1 VTRLSNLSRRDVLK
15 LGAVGAAGLLS
26 LDLVTACGGSGAP
39 RSALDP
45 NALKPFVPDE
55 SKGRSTGLSSRV
67 AWASTADS
75 EFFLAL
81 GRGMQ
86 QAATKRGVD
95 YVTATSGNDPGK
107 HVDQMN
113 AFLQQG
119 VGSMAMQPLNP
130 DADSLVLQRAID
142 KGVCAQ
148 GIITAPSTMQVVAS
162 QYQIGYDQG
171 KAAADYVTA
180 HLGGNA
186 QVLYFNLDTA
196 SSQLKIRH
204 SGVLA
209 GLKTGGGGIEVV
221 GDLTV
226 ADITTTSG
234 FNTMMSALQ
243 THRDI
248 KVVLG
253 GDTIVVG
260 AFKALKDSGK
270 LTDDMFLSGVD
281 GDKEALDLVK
291 AGGAYK
297 LSVAFAWTLM
307 GYGLGQFGADWIEGK
322 QVPRVI
328 VAKGTKLDSA
338 AAVNRFMDA
347 NADPAGVFA
356 DRGRYEDY
364 LPLYGNV
371 SYATRHMY
379 WTSPVDPP
387 SASARHEG

>member
-1 VTRLSNLSRRDVLK
+1 MADLTRRDVLR
-15 LGAVGAAGLLS
+15 LGAAGLLS
-26 LDLVTACGGSGAP
+26 PALLSACRGSGP
-39 RSALDP
+39 RPQALDP
-45 NALKPFVPDE
+45 NALE
-55 SKGRSTGLSSRV
+55 SFRSGGAKGASTGLPARI

-81 GRGMQ
+81 ARGMRA
-86 QAATKRGVD
+86 AATSRGVD
-95 YVTATSGNDPGK
+95 YVTATSGNDPSK

-113 AFLQQG
+113 GFLQQG

-162 QYQIGYDQG
+162 QHQIGFDQG

-186 QVLYFNLDTA
+186 KVIYFNLDTA
-196 SSQLKIRH
+196 SPQLKLRH
-204 SGVLA
+204 QGVLE
-209 GLKTGGGGIEVV
+209 GLATGGGGIEVV

-226 ADITTTSG
+226 ADISTTSG
-234 FNTMMSALQ
+234 FNTMMGALQ
-243 THRDI
+243 AHRDI

-260 AFKALKDSGK
+260 AFKALRDSGK

-281 GDKEALDLVK
+281 GDREALDLIK

-322 QVPRVI
+322 EVPRVV
-328 VAKGTKLDSA
+328 VAKGVKLDSG
-338 AAVNRFMDA
+338 AAVDRFTA
-347 NADPAGVFA
+347 ASADPASVFA
-356 DRGRYEDY
+356 DRRKYEEY
-364 LPLYGNV
+364 LPLFGNV
-371 SYATRHMY
+371 SYATRHTY
-379 WTSPVDPP
+379 WTSAVDPP
-387 SASARHEG
+387 TVTPTSAP

>member
-1 VTRLSNLSRRDVLK
+1 MPTLSRRNALK
-15 LGAVGAAGLLS
+15 LGAVAAAGLLS
-26 LDLVTACGGSGAP
+26 SELLGACRGSDSRP
-39 RSALDP
+39 TVLDP
-45 NALKPFVPDE
+45 NSLTPFD
-55 SKGRSTGLSSRV
+55 SGRSKSAATGLPSRI

-86 QAATKRGVD
+86 QAATARGVE
-95 YVTATSGNDPGK
+95 YVTATSGNDPAK

-113 AFLQQG
+113 AFLEQG
-119 VGSMAMQPLNP
+119 VGSLAMQPLNP

-142 KGVCAQ
+142 KGVCTQ

-180 HLGGNA
+180 ELGGNA
-186 QVLYFNLDTA
+186 KVLYFNLDSA
-196 SSQLKIRH
+196 SPQLKIRH
-204 SGVLA
+204 KGVLD
-209 GLKTGGGGIEVV
+209 GLATGGGGVQVV

-226 ADITTTSG
+226 ADISTTSG

-243 THRDI
+243 THADI

-260 AFKALKDSGK
+260 AYKALKDSGK

-281 GDKEALDLVK
+281 GDNEALQLIK

-297 LSVAFAWTLM
+297 LSIAFAWTLM
-307 GYGLGQFGADWIEGK
+307 GYGLGQFGADWVDGK
-322 QVPRVI
+322 DVPQLV
-328 VAKGTKLDSA
+328 VARGVKLDSA
-338 AAVNRFMDA
+338 AAVEQFA
-347 NADPAGVFA
+347 TASADPASVFA
-356 DRGRYEDY
+356 DRTRYEKY

-371 SYATRHMY
+371 NYASRHDY

-387 SASARHEG
+387 SGSTVSGS

>member
-1 VTRLSNLSRRDVLK
+1 MLSRRTILR
-15 LGAVGAAGLLS
+15 LSAVGAAGLLS
-26 LDLVTACGGSGAP
+26 SELLGACGGGGSQAT
-39 RSALDP
+39 ALDP
-45 NALKPFVPDE
+45 NALKPFD
-55 SKGRSTGLSSRV
+55 STRAQGSSTGLPMRV

-75 EFFLAL
+75 EFFRAL

-86 QAATKRGVD
+86 QAAAERGAE
-95 YVTATSGNDPGK
+95 YVTATSGNDPSK

-113 AFLQQG
+113 AFLEQG
-119 VGSMAMQPLNP
+119 IGSLAMQPLNP

-142 KGVCAQ
+142 KGVCTQ

-180 HLGGNA
+180 ELGGHA
-186 QVLYFNLDTA
+186 KVLYFNLDSA
-196 SSQLKIRH
+196 SPQLKIRH
-204 SGVLA
+204 QGVLD
-209 GLKTGGGGIEVV
+209 GLATGGDGVKVV

-226 ADITTTSG
+226 ADISTTSG

-243 THRDI
+243 THSDI

-260 AFKALKDSGK
+260 AYKALQDSGK

-281 GDKEALDLVK
+281 GDSDALQLIK

-297 LSVAFAWTLM
+297 LSIAFAWSLM
-307 GYGLGQFGADWIEGK
+307 GYGLGQFGADWVEGK
-322 QVPRVI
+322 DVPQI
-328 VAKGTKLDSA
+328 VVARGVKLDSA
-338 AAVNRFMDA
+338 AAVEQFESA
-347 NADPAGVFA
+347 SADPASVFT
-356 DRGRYEDY
+356 DRSRYEQY

-371 SYATRHMY
+371 SYASRHDY

-387 SASARHEG
+387 SSSTVTSAGH

>member
-1 VTRLSNLSRRDVLK
+1 MSILSRRRLLK
-15 LGAVGAAGLLS
+15 LGALGTAGFLS
-26 LDLVTACGGSGAP
+26 SEFLAGCGSSDAGP
-39 RSALDP
+39 TALDP
-45 NALKPFVPDE
+45 NTLNTFDPKRT
-55 SKGRSTGLSSRV
+55 KGAATGLPSRI

-81 GRGMQ
+81 GSGMQ
-86 QAATKRGVD
+86 QAAKERNVD
-95 YVTATSGNDPGK
+95 YVTATSGNDPAK

-119 VGSMAMQPLNP
+119 IGSLAMQPLNP

-142 KGVCAQ
+142 KGVCTQ

-162 QYQIGYDQG
+162 QYQIGFDQG
-171 KAAADYVTA
+171 KAAADYVIT

-186 QVLYFNLDTA
+186 KVLYFNLDSA
-196 SSQLKIRH
+196 SPQLKLRH
-204 SGVLA
+204 KGVLD
-209 GLKTGGGGIEVV
+209 GLATGGGGLQIV

-226 ADITTTSG
+226 ADISTTSG

-243 THRDI
+243 THSDI

-260 AFKALKDSGK
+260 AYKALKDSGK

-281 GDKEALDLVK
+281 GDSEALALIK

-297 LSVAFAWTLM
+297 LSIAFAWKLM
-307 GYGLGQFGADWIEGK
+307 GYGLGQFGADWIDGRD
-322 QVPRVI
+322 VPQLLYARGV
-328 VAKGTKLDSA
+328 KLDSVAAVDEFA
-338 AAVNRFMDA
+338 AAS
-347 NADPAGVFA
+347 ADPSSVFA
-356 DRGRYEDY
+356 DRARYHQY

-371 SYATRHMY
+371 SYRSRHDY

-387 SASARHEG
+387 AATIVASVSS

>member
-1 VTRLSNLSRRDVLK
+1 MSRVSRRSILK
-15 LGAVGAAGLLS
+15 FGAAGAVGLLASES
-26 LDLVTACGGSGAP
+26 LIACGGRDSP
-39 RSALDP
+39 PTVLDP
-45 NALKPFVPDE
+45 NALKPFDSQR
-55 SKGRSTGLSSRV
+55 SKGAATGLPSRI

-81 GRGMQ
+81 GSGMQ
-86 QAATKRGVD
+86 QAAAARGFD
-95 YVTATSGNDPGK
+95 YVTATSGNDPAK

-113 AFLQQG
+113 AFLEQG
-119 VGSMAMQPLNP
+119 VGSMAMQPLSP

-142 KGVCAQ
+142 KGICTQ

-180 HLGGNA
+180 ELGGNA
-186 QVLYFNLDTA
+186 KALYFNLDSA
-196 SSQLKIRH
+196 SPQLRIRH
-204 SGVLA
+204 EGVLD
-209 GLKTGGGGIEVV
+209 GLATGGGGLEVV

-226 ADITTTSG
+226 ADISTASG

-243 THRDI
+243 THSDI

-281 GDKEALDLVK
+281 GDNEALELIT

-297 LSVAFAWTLM
+297 LSIAFAWKLM
-307 GYGLGQFGADWIEGK
+307 GYGLGQFGADWVEGRE
-322 QVPRVI
+322 VPQLV
-328 VAKGTKLDSA
+328 VARGVKLDSA
-338 AAVNRFMDA
+338 DAVDQFA
-347 NADPAGVFA
+347 TASADPASVFA
-356 DRGRYEDY
+356 DRSRYEEY

-371 SYATRHMY
+371 GYESRHDY

-387 SASARHEG
+387 SGSTESA